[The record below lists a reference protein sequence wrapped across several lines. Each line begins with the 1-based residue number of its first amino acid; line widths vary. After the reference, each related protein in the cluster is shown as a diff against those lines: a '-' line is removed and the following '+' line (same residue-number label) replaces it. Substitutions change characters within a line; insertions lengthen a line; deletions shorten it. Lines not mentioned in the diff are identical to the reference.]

1 MVTQKHAINLIP
13 GVSAPLIIHCSYGDK
28 GTKITFDVY
37 NDSEPYDC
45 TGQTVSVHGVRADS
59 FNWGPVPCTVNKNHI
74 SFLLT
79 SDMTGYAGPGLAEVT
94 VGTVGTANFCFMV
107 ERGTWCN
114 GTTQE
119 DDISV
124 YQAILNFVQ
133 NNVATVQSIESV
145 VTALNQEISAR
156 SSADTALQNNLDNA
170 TESLQKQLDTEI
182 TERETEN
189 KSLLEQLSTEVST
202 RSATDA
208 SLQKQI
214 DELVAPS
221 GGAPSA
227 AEVENARIGAD
238 NTVYPTLGDAI
249 RSQVTDLTNELIV
262 NNSFDFLSILTK
274 NDKVHNGITYNWNG
288 NSCLVTGTAT
298 ATSFAN
304 IFASTTSLPYGIKP
318 GGKYWVDFKSD
329 KVVLQIFQMGSDG
342 SIVSTLY
349 GRAGSTASDW
359 ITVPNNISGMV
370 VRLFVASGTT
380 VNETVT
386 PKILS
391 HFSNGI
397 LTDSATVFNGVLPT
411 GTDLNNVTGGCWLL
425 PSNYEY
431 VNSPIA
437 SDTYGTL
444 LHFEEHNV
452 KFQVVLRITNSTAQ
466 IYVRS
471 AINGA
476 GNYNQWRTI
485 DGGGGGVNNYNFE
498 TYENTY
504 NVTASPTITTDTN
517 SYLAPTGDSTDV
529 TASIVTMLTQTGV
542 CRLGKGDYYVKN
554 LVMPVGTEI
563 VGSGY
568 ATRIILLGSSD
579 GFAVKMQDHCV
590 VKDVQ
595 IVGSTSSITLSSVVG
610 NRHGIV
616 WQGTYTQDQTAPYR
630 SIIDSVFIN
639 NFTGGGIT
647 CYDTGYVTSNC
658 IEVTN
663 AFIWQ
668 CNAGVNISYWSEFH
682 KFTNVRAGGC
692 YYGCINNGGNNIFVN
707 CDFSSNKLAFL
718 MDNASN
724 QSPNNSHGSCIGC
737 VFNHTNSNAGVG
749 IKILN
754 CDNGFMFDG
763 CQIFFSQID
772 IEDSDGVVISNTNF
786 GLNNCNIKVVG
797 GGTVLFANNMH
808 QGAPTI
814 SITNNTNVHFVNC
827 YNRSNGAVISA

>member
-1 MVTQKHAINLIP
+1 MATQEHVINIIP

-28 GTKITFDVY
+28 GTKITLDVY
-37 NDSEPYDC
+37 NYSEPYDC

-59 FNWGPVPCTVNKNHI
+59 FNWGPVPCTVNKNKI
-74 SFLLT
+74 SFVLT
-79 SDMTGYAGPGLAEVT
+79 SDMTGCAGPGLAEVT
-94 VGTVGTANFCFMV
+94 IGTVSTANFCFMV

-133 NNVATVQSIESV
+133 NNVATVQSVESV

-156 SSADTALQNNLDNA
+156 LSADTALQNNLDNA

-202 RSATDA
+202 RSTTDA
-208 SLQKQI
+208 SLQAQI

-221 GGAPSA
+221 GEAPSA

-238 NTVYPTLGDAI
+238 STVYPTLGDAI
-249 RSQVTDLTNELIV
+249 RSQITDLIKELIV
-262 NNSFDFLSILTK
+262 NNSFDFLSILTR
-274 NDKVHNGITYNWNG
+274 NDKVHSGVTYNWNG
-288 NSCLVTGTAT
+288 NSCFVTGTAT
-298 ATSFAN
+298 AISFAN
-304 IFASTTSLPYGIKP
+304 IFASTNSLPYGIKP

-329 KVVLQIFQMGSDG
+329 KVALQIFQMGSDG

-349 GRAGSTASDW
+349 GRAGSTVSDW

-391 HFSNGI
+391 HFSNEI
-397 LTDSATVFNGVLPT
+397 LTDSATVFNGILPT

-425 PSNYEY
+425 PSDYEY

-437 SDTYGTL
+437 SETFGTL
-444 LHFEEHNV
+444 LHFEEYNV
-452 KFQVVLRITNSTAQ
+452 KFQVVLRVTVSAAQ

-554 LVMPVGTEI
+554 LVMTHGPEI
-563 VGSGY
+563 IGSGY

-579 GFAVKMQDHCV
+579 GFAIKMQDHCV

-647 CYDTGYVTSNC
+647 CYDTGYGTSNC

-737 VFNHTNSNAGVG
+737 VFNHTDSNAGVG

-827 YNRSNGAVISA
+827 YNRSTGTVIAA